1 MKNKITCVVSCPCDT
16 YSGYGRRALDF
27 VKQLIKVKPDWDI
40 KILSQRWGD
49 TRMGYLQDNEGWEI
63 ISRIVPNIMNK
74 PDVWIQITVPNEFQA
89 VGRYNIGMTAAI
101 ETNLCDVEWIK
112 GCNRMDLVIASSEHG
127 RNSLVGTKYTNN
139 ATGEELM
146 VRVPVEVLFEGIDLS
161 LFNKIENSKKS
172 PVLADLKNAWNYLLV
187 GHWLQGDYGEDR
199 KNIAYTIRMFLEA
212 FKDQKQAPGLIVKT
226 SHATTSYM
234 DQEDIINRIH
244 NICSMVQYK
253 ESLPNI
259 YLLHG
264 DLTDEELNGVYND
277 PRVKAM
283 VSFTKGEGYGRPLA
297 EFAMVGKPILV
308 SGWSGHRDFLDEKH
322 TAMVGGTLE
331 KVHPSAVQP
340 HMILAEASWFK
351 PNDDQV
357 IAGYREVYNNY
368 ENWLKKAEKQAKS
381 LRVLKDMDAMG
392 EEIEDLFGKYIPEF
406 PTEVELNLPKEL
418 LADEEAK

>member
-49 TRMGYLQDNEGWEI
+49 TRMGYLQDNEEWEI
-63 ISRIVPNIMNK
+63 ISRVVPGVQNK

-89 VGRYNIGMTAAI
+89 IGRFNIGMTAAI
-101 ETNLCDVEWIK
+101 ETNLCDVSWIQ
-112 GCNRMDLVIASSEHG
+112 GCNRMDLVLASSEHG
-127 RNSLVGTKYTNN
+127 KSTLVGTKYTNN
-139 ATGEELM
+139 QTGEELTTTK
-146 VRVPVEVLFEGIDLS
+146 PVEVLFEGIDT
-161 LFNKIENSKKS
+161 NIYYKEANPKKS
-172 PVLADLKNAWNYLLV
+172 PVLKDLKNAWNYLLV

-199 KNIAYTIRMFLEA
+199 KNISYTIRMFLEA
-212 FKDQKQAPGLIVKT
+212 FKDMKQAPGLIVKT
-226 SHATTSYM
+226 SHATTSFM
-234 DQEDIINRIH
+234 DQEDIINRIADIR
-244 NICSMVQYK
+244 NMVAHK

-283 VSFTKGEGYGRPLA
+283 VSFTRGEGYGRPLA
-297 EFAMVGKPILV
+297 EFATIGKPILV

-351 PNDDQV
+351 PNDNQV
-357 IAGYREVYNNY
+357 LAGYREVYTNY
-368 ENWLKKAEKQAKS
+368 DAWLKKAEKQAKN
-381 LRVLKDMDAMG
+381 LRILKSIDAMG
-392 EEIEDLFGKYIPEF
+392 EEIEDILDNNLPDF

-418 LADEEAK
+418 LNDGNN